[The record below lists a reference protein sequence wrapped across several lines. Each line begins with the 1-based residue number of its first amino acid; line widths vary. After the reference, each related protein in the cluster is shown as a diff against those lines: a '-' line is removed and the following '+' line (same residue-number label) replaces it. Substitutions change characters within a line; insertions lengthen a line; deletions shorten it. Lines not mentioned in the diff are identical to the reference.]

1 MASFTIPMSHLVTA
15 LTAQAAADA
24 ASFVSQFS
32 ILDSQ
37 FISPASASLLSSRF
51 SDVPR
56 EFWATMAFVVGA
68 LVGSFLNVVI
78 HRWPLGESIVFPAS
92 RCGSCRTTI
101 KPWDNIPIVSWL
113 LLRGRCRACGA
124 SFSSRYM
131 LVELANALFYLAI
144 FARMGVS
151 PGAFLVAAT
160 VSMTIVLIFI
170 DLDVQFLPDVVTLP
184 GVAVGIA
191 IGALT
196 LGKFYPG
203 MLLASIWWHSVAG
216 AIIGGAIIYGMNL
229 LYRAVRGI
237 DGMGMGDAK
246 MLAMIGATMGWAA
259 VLPVLFLASMV
270 GALFGVTMML
280 KSDDGWQTQIPFGVF
295 LGLATL
301 AVLFFGRPAFALYMS
316 TLMQ

>member
-1 MASFTIPMSHLVTA
+1 MTSFTIPMIHLVTT
-15 LTAQAAADA
+15 LTSQISADA
-24 ASFVSQFS
+24 ATAISQFS
-32 ILDSQ
+32 IINSQ
-37 FISPASASLLSSRF
+37 FSSLASASILSSQF
-51 SDVPR
+51 ADVPR
-56 EFWATMAFVVGA
+56 AFWATLAFVVGA

-92 RCGSCRTTI
+92 RCGSCRAAI

-131 LVELANALFYLAI
+131 LVELANALFYLAV
-144 FARMGVS
+144 FARMGIS
-151 PGAFLVAAT
+151 PGAFLVAAI

-170 DLDVQFLPDVVTLP
+170 DLDVQFLPDVVTIP

-191 IGALT
+191 IGT
-196 LGKFYPG
+196 LHLGRLYPG
-203 MLLASIWWHSVAG
+203 MLLASVWWESVAG
-216 AIIGGAIIYGMNL
+216 ALIGASLIYGVNR

-246 MLAMIGATMGWAA
+246 MLAMIGATMGWIA

-280 KSDDGWQTQIPFGVF
+280 RSDDGWQTQIPFGVF
-295 LGLATL
+295 LGFALFV
-301 AVLFFGRPAFALYMS
+301 VLFFGT
-316 TLMQ
+316 TLAEWYLGAVLL